1 MFEMI
6 KKELPSV
13 NLLSSESEIKGDIVI
28 NGDFRFD
35 GKLIGNITCSGKLTI
50 GSTAQIEG
58 EISSTNIEISGKIN
72 GKITTKELTIFKD
85 TAFFNGF
92 LSTTKMLVEVGSVL
106 IMNCNMTKNSYGT
119 EVAND
124 NYDDSIKIEEIV

>member
-13 NLLSSESEIKGDIVI
+13 NLLSSESDIKGDIVI

-35 GKLIGNITCSGKLTI
+35 GKLIGNIICSGKLTI

-58 EISSTNIEISGKIN
+58 KINSTNVEISGKIN
-72 GKITTKELTIFKD
+72 GQITTKELTIFKD
-85 TAFFNGF
+85 TAIFNGV

-106 IMNCNMTKNSYGT
+106 IMNCDMTKNSYGT

-124 NYDDSIKIEEIV
+124 NYDSIKF

>member
-1 MFEMI
+1 MFESI

-13 NLLSSESEIKGDIVI
+13 NLLSSESEIKGDII
-28 NGDFRFD
+28 IKGDFRFD
-35 GKLIGNITCSGKLTI
+35 GKLIGNIICSGKLTI

-124 NYDDSIKIEEIV
+124 NYDSIKIEEIV